1 MENNI
6 NDSKSNFIQGEKTA
20 QKDPFNFPVPGHSL
34 TDSPEQ
40 WQWDK
45 PPRISDPEEAIEM
58 VIEKVEKPETKEH
71 FLRMMAG
78 GTSVEEIINTIGVG
92 GFTEG
97 EWSPDVA
104 ELIKPALAVYFIGLA
119 IKNKVPVV
127 AFSKEEI
134 KEENQMVSK
143 GDTLKMMKEKNPKE
157 FSRLKNAAINKKVPN
172 KKQMIQEQGFIDMP
186 SNEEVA

>member
-78 GTSVEEIINTIGVG
+78 GTSVEEIINTIGLG

-172 KKQMIQEQGFIDMP
+172 KKQMTLFP
-186 SNEEVA
+186 

>member
-1 MENNI
+1 
-6 NDSKSNFIQGEKTA
+6 
-20 QKDPFNFPVPGHSL
+20 
-34 TDSPEQ
+34 
-40 WQWDK
+40 
-45 PPRISDPEEAIEM
+45 
-58 VIEKVEKPETKEH
+58 
-71 FLRMMAG
+71 MMAG
-78 GTSVEEIINTIGVG
+78 GTSVEEIINTIGLG

-143 GDTLKMMKEKNPKE
+143 GDTLKMMKERNPQE
-157 FSRLKNAAINKKVPN
+157 FSKLKKAMLS
-172 KKQMIQEQGFIDMP
+172 KQSVREQPVEEQGFIDMAD
-186 SNEEVA
+186 NREVV

>member
-6 NDSKSNFIQGEKTA
+6 NDLKSNFKQGAETA

-34 TDSPEQ
+34 TDAPNSQ
-40 WQWDK
+40 VWDK
-45 PPRISDPEEAIEM
+45 PPRVTDPEEAIQM
-58 VIEKVEKPETKEH
+58 VIEKVEEPETKEH
-71 FLRMMAG
+71 FLRLMAG
-78 GTSVEEIINTIGVG
+78 GVTVEEIINTIGLG

-119 IKNKVPVV
+119 IKNKVPVI
-127 AFSKEEI
+127 AFSNKEL

-143 GDTLKMMKEKNPKE
+143 GNTLKLMKEKNPQE
-157 FSRLKNAAINKKVPN
+157 FRKVKSAMLVEQP
-172 KKQMIQEQGFIDMP
+172 MEQEPTMQEEGFIDM
-186 SNEEVA
+186 EEA